1 MNWTKALVLVMAAA
15 VLAAPASA
23 LPELSTTTV
32 DVQDYAAREAQAADL
47 EGFTGGWHGVV
58 ITIAAIVL
66 VIWLL
71 TSLFDGDSDSHRHH
85 DHAPVHP

>member
-1 MNWTKALVLVMAAA
+1 MTWTKALVLVMAAA

-23 LPELSTTTV
+23 MPELSTTTV
-32 DVQDYAAREAQAADL
+32 TVQDYAAREAQAADL

-58 ITIAAIVL
+58 ITVAAVVL

-71 TSLFDGDSDSHRHH
+71 SSVLDGDDDDDDRHE
-85 DHAPVHP
+85 HAPVHP

>member
-1 MNWTKALVLVMAAA
+1 MTWTKALVLVMAAA

-23 LPELSTTTV
+23 LPELSTPTV
-32 DVQDYAAREAQAADL
+32 NVQDYAAREAQATDL

-58 ITIAAIVL
+58 ITIAAVVL

-71 TSLFDGDSDSHRHH
+71 TSVFDADDDSHHH
-85 DHAPVHP
+85 EHAPVHP